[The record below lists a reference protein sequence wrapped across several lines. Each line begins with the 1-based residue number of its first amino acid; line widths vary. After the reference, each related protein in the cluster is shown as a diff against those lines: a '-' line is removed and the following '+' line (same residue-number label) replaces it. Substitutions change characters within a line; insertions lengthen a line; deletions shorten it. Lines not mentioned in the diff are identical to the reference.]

1 MNGNDL
7 RQLLDRDEPVL
18 MPGVW
23 DPLSARLAAR
33 AGFGALFLSGYA
45 VAGTLL
51 GQPDIGALTQTEMAD
66 AARRVCLSLPESIVI
81 VDADTGYGNALNV
94 QRTVDLW
101 EAAGASGMFL
111 DDQVWPKR
119 CGHMAGKQV
128 VERGEWLAKLQAA
141 LDRRTD
147 LHITART
154 DARGP
159 MGLDEALERGRQAID
174 LGVDAVFVEAPES
187 VAELEHIAASLPGV
201 TLVANM
207 VETGRTPL
215 LTPTELHELG
225 FDLIVSPVTGVFA
238 MARAVG
244 AAFDRLAEAGTLR
257 DDLDQLI
264 AFDAFTDLVGLP
276 GAQAVDARYNL

>member
-111 DDQVWPKR
+111 EDQVWPKR

-257 DDLDQLI
+257 DDLDQLT

>member
-1 MNGNDL
+1 MPLPTGAP
-7 RQLLDRDEPVL
+7 PVV
-18 MPGVW
+18 G
-23 DPLSARLAAR
+23 AR
-33 AGFGALFLSGYA
+33 AETRMMTTMEQSA
-45 VAGTLL
+45 T
-51 GQPDIGALTQTEMAD
+51 I
-66 AARRVCLSLPESIVI
+66 
-81 VDADTGYGNALNV
+81 
-94 QRTVDLW
+94 DL
-101 EAAGASGMFL
+101 E
-111 DDQVWPKR
+111 
-119 CGHMAGKQV
+119 
-128 VERGEWLAKLQAA
+128 GELA
-141 LDRRTD
+141 
-147 LHITART
+147 
-154 DARGP
+154 
-159 MGLDEALERGRQAID
+159 ALERARQAVD

-215 LTPTELHELG
+215 LTPSELHELG

-276 GAQAVDARYNL
+276 DAQAVDARYNL